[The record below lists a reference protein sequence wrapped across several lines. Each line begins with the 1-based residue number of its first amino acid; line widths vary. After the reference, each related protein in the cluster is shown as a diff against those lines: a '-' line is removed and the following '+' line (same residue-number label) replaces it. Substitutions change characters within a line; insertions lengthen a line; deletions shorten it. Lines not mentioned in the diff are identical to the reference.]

1 MTERVSAGRRLAV
14 QALLRQEQDG
24 YSNLVL
30 DGVLRQSDAPA
41 REKAFAGAVFYGVI
55 ERLYTLDWM
64 LSRCLRQPL
73 EKLDAPVRAVLRAG
87 LYQAVYLDSVPA
99 AAAVNE
105 SVQLVRAL
113 RKSSAAGLVNAVL
126 RRACTLRPDP
136 SRFADPVQRLSV
148 CCSVSP
154 AVAAAFYEWYGPD
167 AQKVLD
173 GFFEKPQLALRA
185 NTLQNTPQQLCEQ
198 LESEGWQASPGPLE
212 GSVIAAGSGAIVHTR
227 AFAEGRFHVQ
237 GLASQLA
244 CLNLAPRPGETVLDV
259 CAAPGGKSATLA
271 QLMGNEGRLFCG
283 DGAKNRVKLI
293 DETLRRLGIIIAQT
307 RWQDA
312 SRPVEEWNGADRILC
327 DVPCSGLG
335 ILAKKPDIRC
345 KTLEGLGE
353 LCALQAAI
361 LDTCAGYLKP
371 GGRLVYSTCTLN
383 PDENRRQVERFLAA
397 HPDFRPAEPAVVLPG
412 SIQTGCMVELRPD
425 LTGTDGFFVATME
438 RL

>member
-1 MTERVSAGRRLAV
+1 MTERAGAGRRLAV
-14 QALLRQEQDG
+14 QALLRQEQNG

-30 DGVLRQSDAPA
+30 DGVLRQSNAPA
-41 REKAFAGAVFYGVI
+41 REKAFASAIFYGVI

-64 LSRCLRQPL
+64 LARCLRQPL
-73 EKLDAPVRAVLRAG
+73 EKMDAPVRAVLRAG

-105 SVQLVRAL
+105 SVQMVRAL

-126 RRACTLRPDP
+126 RRACTIHPEDF
-136 SRFADPVQRLSV
+136 RFRDPVQQLSV
-148 CCSVSP
+148 CCSASP
-154 AVAAAFYEWYGPD
+154 AVAAAFYEWYGAD
-167 AQKVLD
+167 AQKVL
-173 GFFEKPQLALRA
+173 GSFFEKPQLALRA
-185 NTLQNTPQQLCEQ
+185 NTLKNTPQQLCEQ
-198 LESEGWQASPGPLE
+198 LQSEGWQAVPGPLE

-244 CLNLAPRPGETVLDV
+244 CLNLAPCPGETVLDV

-271 QLMGNEGRLFCG
+271 QLMGNEGILFCG

-293 DETLRRLGIIIAQT
+293 AETMQRLGIRIAQAG
-307 RWQDA
+307 WQDA
-312 SRPVEEWNGADRILC
+312 SQPVKEWNGADRVLC

-345 KTLEGLGE
+345 KTLDGLEE

-361 LDTCAGYLKP
+361 LHTCSAYVKP

-383 PDENRRQVERFLAA
+383 PDENRRQVERFLET
-397 HPDFRPAEPAVVLPG
+397 HPNFRPVKPTVEFPG
-412 SIQTGCMVELRPD
+412 SIQAGCMVELRPD